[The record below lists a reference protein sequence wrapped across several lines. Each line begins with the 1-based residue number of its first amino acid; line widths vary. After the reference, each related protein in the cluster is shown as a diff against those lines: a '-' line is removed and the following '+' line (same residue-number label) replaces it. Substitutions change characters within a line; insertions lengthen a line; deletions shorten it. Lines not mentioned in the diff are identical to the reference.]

1 MPPEGTAIA
10 HEEVAFESGGLALKG
25 YLYVPPGKGPFPC
38 VINNHGSRLR
48 PGGADVSR
56 PQAAALMM
64 SWGYAFFFPHRRG
77 YGDSPGEPLADA
89 VPAPLGGSEH
99 DEQLVER
106 LEEEC
111 ADVLATVAYAR
122 GRPEIDGA
130 RIALTGSSR
139 GGIVSLLAAARDKNI
154 RCAVNFS
161 GGARQWGG
169 HPKLKAVML
178 AAAHALEAP
187 VFLAQA
193 ENDLNPK
200 GHDRTRR
207 RARARGQDRGKPH
220 LSALGLERARGAP
233 LRDQRCAGLG
243 PRCARFPW
251 PLPGLRRV
259 RNQADTVSP
268 ATSFLHNSTALGA
281 LSP

>member
-1 MPPEGTAIA
+1 MPPEGTGIA
-10 HEEVAFESGGLALKG
+10 PEEVVFENGGLALKG
-25 YLYVPPGKGPFPC
+25 YFYLPPGKGPFPC
-38 VINNHGSRLR
+38 VVNNHGSQLR

-89 VPAPLGGSEH
+89 VPAPLDSPEH
-99 DEQLVER
+99 DEQLVQR

-111 ADVLATVAYAR
+111 ADVLAAMAYAR
-122 GRPEIDGA
+122 SRPEIDGA

-139 GGIVSLLAAARDKNI
+139 GGIMSLLAAARDKDI

-161 GGARQWGG
+161 GGARQWDG
-169 HPKLKAVML
+169 HPKLKAMML
-178 AAAHALEAP
+178 AAAHALQAP

-200 GHDRTRR
+200 ATTEL
-207 RARARGQDRGKPH
+207 AA
-220 LSALGLERARGAP
+220 ALERAGKTVESRIY
-233 LRDQRCAGLG
+233 
-243 PRCARFPW
+243 PRW
-251 PLPGLRRV
+251 G
-259 RNQADTVSP
+259 
-268 ATSFLHNSTALGA
+268 STAREAHLFEINGA
-281 LSP
+281 LVWGPDVRAFLGRYLG